1 MFCLAI
7 RMGEHSQVGGQLS
20 ARPYS
25 TAPTAPY
32 QGLKTGGS
40 FYTIPKIFANFA
52 ARSLAP

>member
-52 ARSLAP
+52 ARSLTP